1 MDHFLYRDGAL
12 FAEDVPI
19 SEIAAAVGT
28 PFYVYS
34 TATLL
39 RHFRLFDEALEGT
52 DHLVC
57 FAMKAASNQAIL
69 KTLAQ
74 AGAGMLATVGPE
86 GTDDSPRGDD
96 GPVVQELDPGT
107 LALPDWRGNNR
118 LDSLRNIVRDGRVS
132 LMFLVP
138 GSNNVV
144 RVNGTARLT
153 ADPDL
158 RARFEKK
165 GKLPAT
171 VIVISIGEIY
181 SQCARAMLR
190 AGTWSGADESAGLPT
205 MGDILAEQTAGEE
218 GGAGYDKSWNA
229 RAAETMPITM
239 SLTPSAP
246 PRLMICSI
254 AGIRLSPPSRPN
266 RLVPVYL
273 TCRNF
278 SKPSASTILLRIA
291 LRPSRVKR
299 ISLS

>member
-1 MDHFLYRDGAL
+1 MQYLSSIEELEALYGEPGAPSLRKVARQMTPLYRKW
-12 FAEDVPI
+12 I
-19 SEIAAAVGT
+19 
-28 PFYVYS
+28 
-34 TATLL
+34 
-39 RHFRLFDEALEGT
+39 
-52 DHLVC
+52 
-57 FAMKAASNQAIL
+57 MASKL
-69 KTLAQ
+69 C
-74 AGAGMLATVGPE
+74 MLATVGPE

-229 RAAETMPITM
+229 RAAETMW
-239 SLTPSAP
+239 
-246 PRLMICSI
+246 
-254 AGIRLSPPSRPN
+254 
-266 RLVPVYL
+266 
-273 TCRNF
+273 
-278 SKPSASTILLRIA
+278 
-291 LRPSRVKR
+291 
-299 ISLS
+299 